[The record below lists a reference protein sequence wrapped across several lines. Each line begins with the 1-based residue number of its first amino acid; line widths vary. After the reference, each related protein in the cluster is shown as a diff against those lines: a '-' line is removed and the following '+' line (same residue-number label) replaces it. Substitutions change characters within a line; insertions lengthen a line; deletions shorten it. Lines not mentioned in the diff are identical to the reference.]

1 MGYRSLNFVFNNGYE
16 SSKLV
21 DVVYYILLL
30 SVISK
35 SAQLIK
41 NG

>member
-1 MGYRSLNFVFNNGYE
+1 MGYRSFNYMFNNGYE

-21 DVVYYILLL
+21 DVVYYILLI

-35 SAQLIK
+35 SAQLLK